1 MLKVIY
7 DLFMPHWFKRDVLLI
22 ILYLISAFEQN
33 GTTYWKRYVWSYFL
47 GAFCCFMC
55 WPVVSRTQSLCS
67 EFRRLFKCCW
77 FRFNGTNIGK
87 QLYWF
92 YAAKTFFFIM
102 ETIRNI
108 NCKSFLVA
116 KVLLFVW
123 GWSLGCQKGMRWCI
137 YAGVLRVLSI
147 GSSKWTFA
155 SFYKSVEGSI
165 AVGSYGCISGFRSFY
180 INFRGFNNYF
190 SVA

>member
-1 MLKVIY
+1 MS
-7 DLFMPHWFKRDVLLI
+7 HWFKRDVLLMI
-22 ILYLISAFEQN
+22 WYLISAFEQN

-55 WPVVSRTQSLCS
+55 WPAVSCTQSLCS

-77 FRFNGTNIGK
+77 FWFNGTNIGK
-87 QLYWF
+87 QLNWF
-92 YAAKTFFFIM
+92 YAAKTSWGTIYFYIFMI
-102 ETIRNI
+102 ETMKNI

-123 GWSLGCQKGMRWCI
+123 GWSLGCQKGMCWCI
-137 YAGVLRVLSI
+137 YAGVLRMLSI

-155 SFYKSVEGSI
+155 AFYKSVEGSI

-180 INFRGFNNYF
+180 INLRRFNDYF
-190 SVA
+190 TVA